1 MKFEICKSASDIKID
16 GHNIELDKTGDT
28 LNGVSIIK
36 DGVVV
41 ARIVLRSY
49 AMSIER
55 PAEIPKVVKHRLT
68 GTVLGLSVDQVFDD
82 AYQAE
87 NARDEFFSNVMTGAD
102 LSVEQVYVDAD
113 QGTFA

>member
-1 MKFEICKSASDIKID
+1 MKFETCRTAADVKIE

-36 DGVVV
+36 DGNVV

-49 AMSIER
+49 SMSIER

-68 GTVLGLSVDQVFDD
+68 GTVLGLSVDQVYDD

-87 NARDEFFSNVMTGAD
+87 NAREEFFSNVLSGAD
-102 LSVEQVYVDAD
+102 LAVEQVYVDAD
-113 QGTFA
+113 QGMFA